1 MNGGNSMNSMP
12 LMIDLTNKHI
22 VIVGGGQVATRRAT
36 TLIAYCPNVHIVS
49 PSLTPALHTL
59 VTEGRITWSEKAF
72 EPRDL
77 EGAHLVVVATNEPE
91 VNKQVKESLPKGV
104 LLNHATDAQSG
115 DVTFPSILTRGRLTM
130 SVSTNGASPKLG
142 AQIISTLG
150 DMYDERYEAYIEFL
164 YQSRQHI
171 KALPIEP
178 SEKQNLLQQI
188 LSETYLNKD
197 KQREFMRWLQSQ
209 V

>member
-12 LMIDLTNKHI
+12 LMIDLTDKYI
-22 VIVGGGQVATRRAT
+22 VIVGGGKVATRRAT
-36 TLIAYCPNVHIVS
+36 TLIAYCPNIHIVS

-72 EPRDL
+72 EPSDL
-77 EGAHLVVVATNEPE
+77 EGAYLVVVATNEPE
-91 VNKQVKESLPKGV
+91 VNAQVKASLPQGV
-104 LLNHATDAQSG
+104 LLNHAADAQEG
-115 DVTFPSILTRGRLTM
+115 DVTFPSILQRGRLTM

-142 AQIISTLG
+142 AQIISKLSG
-150 DMYDERYEAYIEFL
+150 MYDERYETYIEFL
-164 YQSRQHI
+164 YQSRQRI

-188 LSETYLNKD
+188 LSETYLNED